1 MVEIRE
7 LQDGVEVVT
16 TDYRERFNSRF
27 KAIMAAH
34 ALAFG
39 ESQAQGGQQV
49 EIQVPAGWGDAYV
62 VTQRG

>member
-1 MVEIRE
+1 MVEIKE
-7 LQDGVEVVT
+7 QQGGVEVLANG
-16 TDYRERFNSRF
+16 YHEKFNSRF

-49 EIQVPAGWGDAYV
+49 KIHVPEGWGEPYLV
-62 VTQRG
+62 GHGG

>member
-1 MVEIRE
+1 MVEIKE
-7 LQDGVEVVT
+7 LQDDIEVLASG
-16 TDYRERFNSRF
+16 YHEKFNSRF

-49 EIQVPAGWGDAYV
+49 DIPVPAGWGDAYM
-62 VTQRG
+62 VTQHG